1 MNINGISMPDYAA
14 LWGKKKTQRNI
25 TETAFT
31 NRMAELNETD
41 ADSQTSDRTNEK
53 RATDETAFR
62 QDTKTE
68 SEIIVKPD
76 GSRVLM
82 ITVNIG
88 GTQASMSLQ
97 ISEPTDMQNNISK
110 QENRNSEAP
119 VNTAALTSDEI
130 SGSVS
135 EE

>member
-1 MNINGISMPDYAA
+1 MNINEISMPDYAA
-14 LWGKKKTQRNI
+14 LWGNRKTQRNI

-31 NRMAELNETD
+31 NRIAELNEADT
-41 ADSQTSDRTNEK
+41 DSQTSDRAIEK
-53 RATDETAFR
+53 KATDETAFR

-82 ITVNIG
+82 ITMNIG
-88 GTQASMSLQ
+88 GTQASMSLR
-97 ISEPTDMQNNISK
+97 ISDPTDMQNNISK
-110 QENRNSEAP
+110 QENHNSDAP

-130 SGSVS
+130 SGSVN
-135 EE
+135 E